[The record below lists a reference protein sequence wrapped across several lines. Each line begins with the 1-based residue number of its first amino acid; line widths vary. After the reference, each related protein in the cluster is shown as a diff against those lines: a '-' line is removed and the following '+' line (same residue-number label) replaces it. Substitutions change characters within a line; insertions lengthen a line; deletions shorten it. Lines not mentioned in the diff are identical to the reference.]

1 MDVMDAIRG
10 RRAVREYTED
20 AVEEAVIAELID
32 AAIQAPSSMNRQ
44 AWRFVVI
51 TDRALL
57 GHVADQAR
65 SFMLASMA
73 QAPEAAHLREHLAR
87 PEFDIFYGA
96 PALVVICA
104 TTSDQMASWD
114 CCLAAENLMLAAHAR
129 GLGSCWIGFAEAWLG
144 QPAGRAALGLPQDAR
159 PVAPIILGHPRRQ
172 PAAPERRPAQID
184 WRRGG
189 S

>member
-1 MDVMDAIRG
+1 MDVLDAIRD
-10 RRAVREYTED
+10 RRAVREYTDE
-20 AVEEAVIAELID
+20 AVEEAVIVELIET
-32 AAIQAPSSMNRQ
+32 ATWAPNSMNRQ

-57 GHVADQAR
+57 GHVAEQAKAQ
-65 SFMLASMA
+65 MLASMEPA
-73 QAPEAAHLREHLAR
+73 SEIGRLKDHLAR
-87 PEFDIFYGA
+87 PAFDIFYGA

-104 TTSDQMASWD
+104 TAGDQMAGWD
-114 CCLAAENLMLAAHAR
+114 CCLAAENLMLAAHAK

-144 QPAGRAALGLPQDAR
+144 QAAGRSALGLAEDAR
-159 PVAPIILGHPRRQ
+159 AVAPIILGHPRRQ